1 MLSLPFIA
9 IIIMA
14 IEFPREILSPTWGNL
29 TGCFFG
35 VQIQRGDNRISE

>member
-9 IIIMA
+9 IITA

-35 VQIQRGDNRISE
+35 VQI